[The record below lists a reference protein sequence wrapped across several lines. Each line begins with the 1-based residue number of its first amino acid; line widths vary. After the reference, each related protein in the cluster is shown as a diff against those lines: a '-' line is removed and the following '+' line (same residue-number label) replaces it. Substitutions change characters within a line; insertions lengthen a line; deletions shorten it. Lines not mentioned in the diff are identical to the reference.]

1 MPRSL
6 DRFDLMHLYVRIAET
21 GSVSGAGRSL
31 GLSQPSASRQLRELE
46 TLLGVQLIVRST
58 HELSLTDA
66 GQQFLIDARR
76 LLADW
81 EIASEQLKRNRET
94 LQGRIRIVAPVGLG
108 QTVLAD
114 VLSSFVDANPAV
126 SIDWLLNDAPTDLTA
141 EGIDL
146 WIRVGSIADEGLI
159 VRGLWRI
166 ERVLVAAPESGV
178 DAPNPEALAAQPAV
192 SLYPYAGKSLEL
204 QGPRDVVRMIEPTIA
219 ISTDNLFAA
228 ERLVRDGRGYAALPL
243 WLVKSA
249 IDKKQLRIV
258 CAGWQPPPLQLSV
271 AYPHSRYRPKRVSA
285 FLDHLKNEIPKTG
298 AGILAL

>member
-1 MPRSL
+1 MARSL
-6 DRFDLMHLYVRIAET
+6 DRFDLMRLYVRIAET

-46 TLLGVQLIVRST
+46 TLLGIQLIVRST
-58 HELSLTDA
+58 HELSFTDA
-66 GQQFLIDARR
+66 GRQFLIDARR
-76 LLADW
+76 MLTDW
-81 EIASEQLKRNRET
+81 ETASEQLQRDRET

-126 SIDWLLNDAPTDLTA
+126 SIDWLLKDAATDLTA

-146 WIRVGSIADEGLI
+146 WIRVGSIPDEGLI

-166 ERVLVAAPESGV
+166 ERVLVAAAESDIEATDPE
-178 DAPNPEALAAQPAV
+178 ELATQPAV

-204 QGPRDVVRMIEPTIA
+204 LGPQGAVKTIEPAIA

-228 ERLVRDGRGYAALPL
+228 ERLVRDGRGYAVLPL
-243 WLVKSA
+243 WLVESA
-249 IDKKQLRIV
+249 IDEKQLRVV
-258 CAGWQPPPLQLSV
+258 CAGWHPPPLQLSV

-285 FLDHLKNEIPKTG
+285 FLEHLKGEIPKTG